1 MQAHRYT
8 LPEKFYAMTIADD
21 GGLLPGNATHEPL
34 PPAPWT
40 GLWPRWTGDGW
51 ELVEDHRER
60 TAAQFDTA
68 QAPAQEATDY
78 WLPGD
83 THETP
88 ARHMKKPGPLPEGA
102 LRTRPDKNVETAREE
117 KRQAINSAYESALA
131 GAVALADPSPTTVA
145 VEAGLLAASDAEGLE
160 WLRDSLA
167 ARRDALL
174 DLVATAETAAA
185 VDAVDIT
192 FNV

>member
-1 MQAHRYT
+1 MRVAYQCYATGEYAGSFECWDEV
-8 LPEKFYAMTIADD
+8 LPNGATWIAPPEAREGHVRCFLD
-21 GGLLPGNATHEPL
+21 GK
-34 PPAPWT
+34 WVQ
-40 GLWPRWTGDGW
+40 
-51 ELVEDHRER
+51 VEDHRER
-60 TAAQFDTA
+60 KAGQGDAAQAGA
-68 QAPAQEATDY
+68 QPATDY

-83 THETP
+83 TYDTP
-88 ARHMKKPGPLPEGA
+88 ARHMHAPGPLPAGA
-102 LRTRPDKNVETAREE
+102 LLERPEKPVSLARTE
-117 KRQAINSAYESALA
+117 KQQAIHSAYEAALA
-131 GAVALADPSPTTVA
+131 GAVALADPSPATVA

-185 VDAVDIT
+185 VEAVDIT

>member
-1 MQAHRYT
+1 MRAHRYT
-8 LPEKFYAMTIADD
+8 LPDRYYAMTIADD

-40 GLWPRWTGDGW
+40 GLWPRWTGDSW

-68 QAPAQEATDY
+68 QAPEQPATDY

-83 THETP
+83 TWETP

-102 LRTRPDKNVETAREE
+102 LLTRPE
-117 KRQAINSAYESALA
+117 KP
-131 GAVALADPSPTTVA
+131 ADV
-145 VEAGLLAASDAEGLE
+145 VEAERWEALRSMRDVKLQETDYLLMPDYPIPSTALE
-160 WLRDSLA
+160 NVKVYRQQLRDLPA
-167 ARRDALL
+167 QPGAPWDGGGERTPWPEKPEPAE
-174 DLVATAETAAA
+174 ATPCA
-185 VDAVDIT
+185 
-192 FNV
+192 